1 MPIGL
6 PETRMPPTTNAFD
19 HPVGNEGG
27 NVMNMLTSHE
37 LAKLLMAERHQEAS
51 RERLA
56 KLARETGSDDE
67 HETSVWRRWALRR
80 LVGRITLAQGA

>member
-1 MPIGL
+1 MPGQPRENEDAFNDERI
-6 PETRMPPTTNAFD
+6 RPP
-19 HPVGNEGG
+19 GRNEGG
-27 NVMNMLTSHE
+27 KKMNTLTSHE
-37 LAKLLMAERHQEAS
+37 MAKLLMAERHQEAS

-56 KLARETGSDDE
+56 KVARATGSDEE